1 MKKKNI
7 ELYVGIFVLVGFF
20 CIGYLVLVIGQFSI
34 FPGNEYAVH
43 GYFSSASGLKAG
55 ARVEMA
61 GVKIGNVSEISIDR
75 ERLVAKVVF
84 KINNTIEISEDSIA
98 SVKTSGIIG
107 EKYIAILPGRG
118 DIMLQQGE
126 EVYNTE
132 SSLDIE
138 SLIRKFIFSDEN
150 P

>member
-7 ELYVGIFVLVGFF
+7 ELYVGLFVLVGFF

-34 FPGNEYAVH
+34 FPGDQYAVH

-61 GVKIGNVSEISIDR
+61 GVEIGNVSEISIDT

-107 EKYIAILPGRG
+107 EKYIAILPGGG
-118 DIMLQQGE
+118 DIMLEDGD

-132 SSLDIE
+132 ASLDIE